1 MSGKEEQTSM
11 RRQRHRLRLPG
22 GQRLPLAPVL
32 VIILLALVIATY
44 LLISSRSV
52 TNYTNRDGPKFEGSY
67 AQEQPPFDGQL
78 KAVTWNIAF
87 AEEIEQALAE
97 LSVVQELQQADVI
110 MLQEMDEVGTE
121 RIAQTLGYNY
131 VYYPASVHSRHGKN
145 FGNAVLSR
153 WPIVDSAKIILP
165 HQNPSNDQ
173 IRIATRATIDV
184 DGRQIPVYSVH
195 TETFLLGPQQRK
207 DQIAAVAE
215 EAEMLLAQEVDYAII
230 GGDFNTLTPDSMTAL
245 IVKMEEAGL
254 KWVSR
259 GAGETLDKAGV
270 SVTLD
275 HIFAANMTP
284 LETGV
289 FTGSDSSDHHP
300 VWVILT
306 LDELLEEASSN

>member
-1 MSGKEEQTSM
+1 M
-11 RRQRHRLRLPG
+11 P
-22 GQRLPLAPVL
+22 LPLVL
-32 VIILLALVIATY
+32 IVTLLVVVIAAF
-44 LLISSRSV
+44 LLFSSRSV
-52 TNYTNRDGPKFEGSY
+52 TNYTDPDGPKFEGSY

-87 AEEIEQALAE
+87 AEEIEQAIAE
-97 LSVVQELQQADVI
+97 LRDTEELQQADII
-110 MLQEMDEVGTE
+110 MLQEMDEAGTE
-121 RIAQTLGYNY
+121 KIAQALGYNY

-145 FGNAVLSR
+145 FGNAILSR

-165 HQNPSNDQ
+165 HNNPSNDQ

-184 DGRQIPVYSVH
+184 DGHQIPVYSVH
-195 TETFLLGPQQRK
+195 TETFWLGPQQRI

-215 EAEMLLAQEVDYAII
+215 EAGMMLAQDVDYAII

-245 IVKMEEAGL
+245 TTRLDEAGL
-254 KWVSR
+254 EWVSQ
-259 GAGETLDKAGV
+259 GAGETLGV
-270 SVTLD
+270 GGVGVALD

-300 VWVILT
+300 VWVILA